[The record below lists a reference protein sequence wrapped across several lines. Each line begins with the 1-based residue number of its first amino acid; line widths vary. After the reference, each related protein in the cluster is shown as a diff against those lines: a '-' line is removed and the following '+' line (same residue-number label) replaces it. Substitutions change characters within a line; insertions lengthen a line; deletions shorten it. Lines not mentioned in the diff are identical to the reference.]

1 MIPYDVDPSLHNADP
16 EPEQLDDGFSPPQ
29 RPHAPPQTE
38 GHAHAADE
46 PLDPSLWTKSLF

>member
-1 MIPYDVDPSLHNADP
+1 MIPYDVDPSLHNANP

-29 RPHAPPQTE
+29 RPHAPPQAE